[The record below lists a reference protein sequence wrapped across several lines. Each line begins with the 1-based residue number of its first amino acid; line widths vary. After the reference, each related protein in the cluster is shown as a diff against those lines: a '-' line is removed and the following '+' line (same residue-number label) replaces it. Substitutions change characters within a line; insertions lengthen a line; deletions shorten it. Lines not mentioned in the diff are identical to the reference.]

1 MGGAAP
7 LTTALL
13 KRFSW
18 KSPGGSKIVRFLFAT
33 TLCTLVGV
41 KRDAQFNAARRVPF
55 GRRKWSIS
63 GDYYGPLLIT
73 ISHENA
79 RAPVRIVFGVGRDHP
94 RTRPDRTPIARK
106 REIRNANGTFVG
118 RPTEWVSR
126 NDCRR
131 RNRDLRMA
139 IFLPINFFFP
149 EVRSRIAVQK
159 RSIFSRDPTSRVGGG
174 RC

>member
-18 KSPGGSKIVRFLFAT
+18 KSHGGSKIVRFLFAA

-106 REIRNANGTFVG
+106 REIRNSKRERNVCRQTDRMSFAKRLPATKSRFANG
-118 RPTEWVSR
+118 
-126 NDCRR
+126 D
-131 RNRDLRMA
+131 
-139 IFLPINFFFP
+139 
-149 EVRSRIAVQK
+149 
-159 RSIFSRDPTSRVGGG
+159 FSAD
-174 RC
+174 